1 MTRRSLHYNTSVQGA
16 VELLANQAVHVI
28 SPNEIESYYRKSTDV
43 EKQDIASSIKRKW
56 SKQMFIIEQKK
67 QFRFVSVQG
76 ERVSFPFH
84 WTSRE

>member
-43 EKQDIASSIKRKW
+43 EKQDIASSIQRK
-56 SKQMFIIEQKK
+56 
-67 QFRFVSVQG
+67 
-76 ERVSFPFH
+76 
-84 WTSRE
+84 

>member
-16 VELLANQAVHVI
+16 VELLANQVVHVI
-28 SPNEIESYYRKSTDV
+28 SSNEIESYYRKSTDV
-43 EKQDIASSIKRKW
+43 EKQDIASSIMRKW

-76 ERVSFPFH
+76 
-84 WTSRE
+84 